1 MAITKVTASVL
12 ADNAVTAAKVA
23 DGSVTTAKIADGA
36 ITAAKIADGAI
47 VATEIAD
54 NAVTTAKI
62 NADAVTGAKIAD
74 DAINSEHYTDGS
86 IDTAHIADD
95 NITFDKLE
103 NRYTAKA
110 TTSSAS
116 GTVSIDWS
124 AATTFQFTSSLTGAT
139 TISFTNFK
147 QGQVIGIYGLTGSQ
161 TITLDS
167 DAANAEVFN
176 RVGTSE
182 YDGTGTNFLQ
192 VACVDDSANAVFNY
206 SVITY
211 TSDTT
216 P

>member
-1 MAITKVTASVL
+1 MSITKVTANVL
-12 ADNAVTAAKVA
+12 ADNAVSASSIADGTIAAAKLA
-23 DGSVTTAKIADGA
+23 SDAVTTAKIA
-36 ITAAKIADGAI
+36 
-47 VATEIAD
+47 
-54 NAVTTAKI
+54 
-62 NADAVTGAKIAD
+62 ADAVDGTKIAD
-74 DAINSEHYTDGS
+74 DAIDSEHYVDGS

-110 TTSSAS
+110 TTSSTS
-116 GTVSIDWS
+116 GTISIDWS
-124 AATTFQFTSSLTGAT
+124 AATTFQFTASLTGAT

-147 QGQVIGIYGLTGSQ
+147 QGQVILIYGLTGSQ

-167 DAANAEVFN
+167 DAATSETFN
-176 RVGTSE
+176 RIGTSE
-182 YDGTGTNFLQ
+182 YDGAGTNVLQ
-192 VACVDDSANAVFNY
+192 IACADDSANAVFNY

>member
-1 MAITKVTASVL
+1 MAITKVTANVL
-12 ADNAVTAAKVA
+12 ADNAVSASSIA
-23 DGSVTTAKIADGA
+23 DGAIATAKLADDAITTAKITDANITTAKIA
-36 ITAAKIADGAI
+36 
-47 VATEIAD
+47 
-54 NAVTTAKI
+54 
-62 NADAVTGAKIAD
+62 ADAVDGTKIAD
-74 DAINSEHYTDGS
+74 DAIDSEHYVDGS

-110 TTSSAS
+110 TTSSTS
-116 GTVSIDWS
+116 GTISIDWS
-124 AATTFQFTSSLTGAT
+124 AATTFQFTASLTGAT

-147 QGQVIGIYGLTGSQ
+147 QGQVILIYGLTGSQ

-167 DAANAEVFN
+167 DAATSETFN
-176 RVGTSE
+176 RIGTSE
-182 YDGTGTNFLQ
+182 YDGTGTNVLQ
-192 VACVDDSANAVFNY
+192 VACADDSANAVFNY